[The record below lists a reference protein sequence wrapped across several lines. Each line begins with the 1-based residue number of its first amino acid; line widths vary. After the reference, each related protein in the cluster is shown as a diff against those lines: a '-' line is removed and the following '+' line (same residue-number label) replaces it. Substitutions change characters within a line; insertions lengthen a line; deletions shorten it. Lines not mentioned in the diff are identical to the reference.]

1 MQNLIF
7 EFNFDFSFLKAILPR
22 LMIKPN
28 FVLLWTAILF
38 CTTVTAA
45 AQSDSVEFYLLTG
58 VDHYN
63 ESRYEKA
70 EAALLRAIHFANAK
84 SPRISEINTS
94 LGNVYSALGKSEQA
108 LQSYQEALRH
118 TDNMPDGKK
127 YKGKILTNIG
137 AMYEEQQDLAKA
149 LEYYNQSEAIA
160 REVKDTLQI
169 ADVLNNRGLVL
180 EQLNRYDE
188 AVALYKEALIY
199 YTALNNVERLTICYN
214 SLGIVSKQ
222 QNKLEDAIL
231 YYTKAAEYA
240 EKLESYYLVGAL
252 LNNVANVY
260 ALEKKYDQAISNS
273 KEALRIA
280 RNINHLELIQECLGS
295 LSDHYAA
302 KGDYQNALFYQ
313 KEFQSA
319 NDSMINIS
327 RASALAEME
336 TRFDVER
343 KELQIQNLETKSLLQ
358 EEENRRKK
366 FFIGLLISLCALV
379 LIGGFLLMRTA
390 KLNQRKRELEIIA
403 ATEKQERDR
412 IAQDMHDELGSG
424 ISRINW
430 ITGEAQQNAGEEVK
444 TKFAHIENIAH
455 QLSSNMRSLIWLL
468 HTGDVMLDVLLSR
481 IRELGG
487 QYEEDFGFH
496 VKMDLT
502 ENGKQT
508 TIRQNAARDIFL
520 MFKECMT
527 NIGKHAA
534 ASEVTCKIS
543 IVNGQLQ
550 LVITDNGKGF
560 KPDEVKL
567 GHGLGNLLRRT
578 NAMNGTMKID
588 SQDKQTSFRF
598 HLPIAN
604 LLPDNKNP
612 LV

>member
-1 MQNLIF
+1 
-7 EFNFDFSFLKAILPR
+7 
-22 LMIKPN
+22 MIKFFIIPICGL
-28 FVLLWTAILF
+28 FFF
-38 CTTVTAA
+38 CTTTELS
-45 AQSDSVEFYLLTG
+45 AQPDSTRFYLVSG
-58 VDHYN
+58 VENYN
-63 ESRYEKA
+63 ESAYERA
-70 EAALLRAIHFANAK
+70 EADLLKALRFADKA
-84 SPRISEINTS
+84 SPLISEIHTN
-94 LGNVYSALGKSEQA
+94 LGNVYAAIGKSEQA
-108 LQSYQEALRH
+108 LNAYQEALRN
-118 TDNMPDGKK
+118 TDKMPDGKR

-149 LEYYNQSEAIA
+149 LDYYAQSEVIA
-160 REVKDTLQI
+160 REENDTIQI

-180 EQLNRYDE
+180 EQLNRFDE
-188 AVALYKEALIY
+188 AIALYQEALVY
-199 YTALNNVERLTICYN
+199 YTALNNIERLTICYN

-222 QNKLEDAIL
+222 QNKLDDAIL

-240 EKLESYYLVGAL
+240 EKLESDYLVGAL

-302 KGDYQNALFYQ
+302 KGDYQNALLFQ

-343 KELQIQNLETKSLLQ
+343 KELLIQNLETKTLLQ

-366 FFIGLLISLCALV
+366 FFIGLLISLFALV
-379 LIGGFLLMRTA
+379 VIGGLLLMRTA

-430 ITGEAQQNAGEEVK
+430 ITGEAQQNAHDEVK
-444 TKFAHIENIAH
+444 SKFAHIENIAH

-468 HTGDVMLDVLLSR
+468 NTGDVTLDVLLAR

-487 QYEEDFGFH
+487 QYEEDYKFH
-496 VKMDLT
+496 VKMEFP
-502 ENGKQT
+502 ENGNQT
-508 TIRQNAARDIFL
+508 MLRQNATRDIFL

-527 NIGKHAA
+527 NIGKHAS
-534 ASEVTCKIS
+534 ASEVTCK
-543 IVNGQLQ
+543 VHFQNNNLE
-550 LVITDNGKGF
+550 LVISDNGKGF
-560 KPDEVKL
+560 KPEEIKL
-567 GHGLGNLLRRT
+567 GHGLGNLLRR
-578 NAMNGTMKID
+578 AAALGGTMKIENRE
-588 SQDKQTSFRF
+588 KETTFLF
-598 HLPIAN
+598 TLPFQN
-604 LLPDNKNP
+604 LLADNKKHMS
-612 LV
+612 